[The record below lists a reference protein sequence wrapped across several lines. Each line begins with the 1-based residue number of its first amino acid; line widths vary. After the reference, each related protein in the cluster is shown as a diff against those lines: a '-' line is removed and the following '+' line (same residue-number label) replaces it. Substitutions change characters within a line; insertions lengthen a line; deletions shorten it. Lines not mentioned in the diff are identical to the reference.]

1 MEANNGSQEPL
12 PRPINLNVDHESL
25 RQPSDD
31 AKNTE
36 GGWMTFPFLAVAM
49 LGLGVARGGATSNFV
64 VYLVEKYN
72 VPRVDAAQISS
83 ISLGCLSLAP
93 VGGAIVADA
102 FFGCYPVVAVAMVF
116 SVLALVMFTV
126 TASLSGLRPA
136 ACQPGAGGP
145 CEQASTG
152 QMAALYAAVFMLC
165 VSAGGARFN
174 QATLGASQFDAAA
187 DRDVL
192 FNWYFIFFY
201 ASSIVGSTAIVYVQD
216 NVSWALGFA
225 VSGAA
230 SFAGL
235 AALLAGTPYYR
246 RPGAQGSPFTGLA
259 RVAVAA
265 ARKWKVNLATPEELR
280 FYRGQ
285 RSSAGDR
292 DGDVSDTTCSLAAP
306 SDSFSFLNRA
316 ALITT
321 GDVVAED
328 GSVVVRPWRI
338 CTVQQVEDFKTV
350 LRILPL
356 WASSIV
362 LSVAFGTQI
371 NFTVLQALA
380 MDRTLGSFTVP
391 AGSMSVVILISVVVF
406 LILLDRALL
415 PLWRRFTGHTP
426 TPLQRIGTGHV
437 IAILSL
443 VASAVV
449 ERHRMAT
456 VVAHGEEGHPA
467 WVSPLSAMWL
477 VLPLA
482 LAGAGEAFYF
492 PGGVT
497 LYYEEFPPSLK
508 NTSTGMVAVIIA
520 LGFYLST
527 SLVGVVRRTTAW
539 LPNNLNASRLENLYW
554 LLTVMAVI
562 NFGNYLLCAKLY
574 KYQNCR
580 RLEPGQLTIVLFL
593 SY

>member
-1 MEANNGSQEPL
+1 MEANGSQEPL
-12 PRPINLNVDHESL
+12 PRPNDLNVDHESL
-25 RQPSDD
+25 QQPRDG
-31 AKNTE
+31 AKNTK
-36 GGWMTFPFLAVAM
+36 GGWITFPFLAVAM

-64 VYLVEKYN
+64 VYLVKKYN

-136 ACQPGAGGP
+136 ACQPAAGA
-145 CEQASTG
+145 CEQASTW

-165 VSAGGARFN
+165 ASAGGARFN

-235 AALLAGTPYYR
+235 AALLAGTSYYR

-265 ARKWKVNLATPEELR
+265 ARKWKVNLATSEELR
-280 FYRGQ
+280 FYRGR
-285 RSSAGDR
+285 RSTSASDR
-292 DGDVSDTTCSLAAP
+292 DGNVSDNTRLAAP

-321 GDVVAED
+321 GDVVGED
-328 GSVVVRPWRI
+328 GSVVRPWRI
-338 CTVQQVEDFKTV
+338 CTVQHVEDFKTL

-391 AGSMSVVILISVVVF
+391 AGSMSVVILISIVVC

-415 PLWRRFTGHTP
+415 PLWRRLTGHTP
-426 TPLQRIGTGHV
+426 TPLQRIGAGHV

-443 VASAVV
+443 AASAVV

-456 VVAHGEEGHPA
+456 VVAHGEEGHLA

-492 PGGVT
+492 PGGVA

-527 SLVGVVRRTTAW
+527 ALVGVVRRTTAW
-539 LPNNLNASRLENLYW
+539 LPNNMNASRLENLYW
-554 LLTVMAVI
+554 LLTAMAAI
-562 NFGNYLLCAKLY
+562 NFGYYLLCAKLY
-574 KYQNCR
+574 KYQN
-580 RLEPGQLTIVLFL
+580 V
-593 SY
+593 SK